1 VGRENEPNDKG
12 AEVNLLQAEYNKAQA
27 EQNLAL
33 AKSQLSQLLDRP
45 DEDISIRYEDT
56 TIGFP
61 GLDSTIKTAEAE
73 RPEIVAEKIN
83 QEVIQTQISQ
93 AKSNYFPSVSLSS
106 SYGLGGEKFLDQKSN
121 WSAGIGLSLP
131 LIDGFSTKAK
141 VREANIS
148 LKQEYF
154 KLIDL
159 AYSIDQEVKQAYS
172 DWTLAIKNLA
182 VSNKTLEA
190 AQDIYSLTKLQYEQG
205 TATYFELGQKESQL
219 TQAENGYVNAL
230 YNLRTSIATLEK
242 AIGRSN

>member
-1 VGRENEPNDKG
+1 MIEN
-12 AEVNLLQAEYNKAQA
+12 Q
-27 EQNLAL
+27 
-33 AKSQLSQLLDRP
+33 
-45 DEDISIRYEDT
+45 
-56 TIGFP
+56 
-61 GLDSTIKTAEAE
+61 
-73 RPEIVAEKIN
+73 IN
-83 QEVIQTQISQ
+83 Q

-106 SYGLGGEKFLDQKSN
+106 SYGLQGEKFLDQKSN
-121 WSAGIGLSLP
+121 WSTGIGLSLP

-190 AQDIYSLTKLQYEQG
+190 AQDIYALTKLQYEQG

-230 YNLRTSIATLEK
+230 YHLRIAIATLEK